1 MAEVDF
7 RPETLKT
14 RFWELNVQRDAL
26 LAESAPLRAE
36 LEAVATEMRE
46 KEETIRRK
54 IKAIEEPLYNI
65 DMERGMLAR
74 ALGGKTGENPNS
86 GQTPAVGLPAEEPV
100 QPGVTQEVKPEPTP
114 QPEPPVEPQQ

>member
-1 MAEVDF
+1 LAEVDF

-86 GQTPAVGLPAEEPV
+86 GQTPAEEPV
-100 QPGVTQEVKPEPTP
+100 QLGVTQEVKPEPTP